1 MLAITLPVQAALA
14 TEPSPT
20 PQTVN
25 SFEVFWP
32 MVAGKTVTDPL
43 YKLKLFKENVR
54 GALIFGNLQKADY
67 LVFLAVKRGLEIE
80 KLLQENNLSSAQK
93 TAVLL
98 QQIITK
104 ASASNDQYKST
115 GGTDTNGLGPQMVTR
130 LDNLTNLFVWL
141 SSQNDQYKGLLQ
153 PLLDQV
159 SALKA
164 GL

>member
-54 GALIFGNLQKADY
+54 GALIFGNLQRADY
-67 LVFLAVKRGLEIE
+67 LIFLAVKRSLEIE
-80 KLLQENNLSSAQK
+80 KLLQESNLPAAQK
-93 TAVLL
+93 TVILEQL
-98 QQIITK
+98 TLTK
-104 ASASNDQYKST
+104 AGVSYDHYKSA
-115 GGTDTNGLGPQMVTR
+115 GDTDTSGLGPQMVIR
-130 LDNLTNLFVWL
+130 LDSMTKLFTWL
-141 SSQNDQYKGLLQ
+141 GAKNSQNKELLQ
-153 PLLDQV
+153 PLVDQV
-159 SALKA
+159 QALKVR
-164 GL
+164 L